1 MADIVMADDGIA
13 FDSELM
19 RQRPL
24 GGAET
29 AFTSL
34 AEALAARG
42 NTVTV
47 CNNCANPGVHA
58 GVTWRRI
65 ADGLPGRADLY
76 IANRGDRLILAMG
89 RRARR
94 TVFWIHNPAR
104 YLMKLRYLWKLAW
117 TRPAI
122 VFSGPSHL
130 ATYPTWAPGERVVI
144 PYGIADLFRHAQPA
158 SEPPPPRAIFTSN
171 PMRGLAWLLELWASR
186 IHPGMPTA
194 ELHVFSG
201 PSTYGA
207 AGRAK
212 AAAMHAV
219 LERARHLSNCGVV
232 LREPVAKS
240 VLVDELRQ
248 ARVMLY
254 RGDPGETFCLAVGEA
269 QSVGVPAVVQPIG
282 ATPERVVDGITG
294 HVAADDNEFAA
305 AAVRLLADD
314 SLWRMEHRAALERQR
329 AWGWDD
335 AAAAFERLIP

>member
-1 MADIVMADDGIA
+1 MATIVMADDGIA
-13 FDSELM
+13 FDGEVM

-34 AEALAARG
+34 AEAFAARG
-42 NTVTV
+42 HAVTA
-47 CNNCANPGVHA
+47 CNNCPNPGMHA
-58 GVTWRRI
+58 GVEWRRI
-65 ADGLPGRADLY
+65 AEGLPARADLY
-76 IANRGDRLILAMG
+76 IANRGDKLILAMG

-104 YLMKLRYLWKLAW
+104 YVLKLRYLWKLAW
-117 TRPAI
+117 KRPAI

-130 ATYPTWAPGERVVI
+130 ATYPDWAPGQRIVI
-144 PYGIADLFRHAQPA
+144 PYGIADLFREAQPA
-158 SEPPPPRAIFTSN
+158 AEPPPPRAIFTSN

-186 IHPGMPTA
+186 IHPGLPTA

-201 PSTYGA
+201 PATYGA

-212 AAAMHAV
+212 AAAMQAV
-219 LERARHLSNCGVV
+219 LERARHLSNYGVV

-269 QSVGVPAVVQPIG
+269 QAVGVPAVVQPIG

-294 HVAADDNEFAA
+294 HVAPDDDEFAS

-329 AWGWDD
+329 AWGWGD
-335 AAAAFERLIP
+335 AAQAFERLIP

>member
-13 FDSELM
+13 FDSEVM

-29 AFTSL
+29 ALTSL

-47 CNNCANPGVHA
+47 CNNCANPGVHE
-58 GVTWRRI
+58 GVAWRRI

-117 TRPAI
+117 KRPAI
-122 VFSGPSHL
+122 VFSGPSHV
-130 ATYPTWAPGERVVI
+130 ATYPHWAPGERVVI

-158 SEPPPPRAIFTSN
+158 GEPPPPRAIFTSN

-212 AAAMHAV
+212 AAAMQAV

-269 QSVGVPAVVQPIG
+269 QAVGVPAVVQPIG

-294 HVAADDNEFAA
+294 HVATDDNEFAA